1 MKKRIFLALATV
13 IVALFILTIG
23 VSAVELVTSTSDEFG
38 TVNIIEGVNSGYTL
52 SDTTSRVVL
61 KHGENE
67 YVTFPAYYIS
77 DAKLNWDGT
86 VKYNFESLNTAVK
99 DLDVSYDM
107 DSIVRLEI
115 LTDSTKF
122 NQNGGSFKNRLNLKE
137 VDLRKNT
144 NITELSSWMFTGA
157 GLETFVIPSRIT
169 TFGSYVFENC
179 KSLKTVIFEEGFSGT
194 KIPECTFN
202 GCSSLEEIVLPNTIE
217 EIGKNAF
224 SGCSSLKMINFGASF
239 KTMESRSVWYA
250 TKWYAPSTFM
260 KDFTG
265 TMDSNFFGNTY
276 TPKVV
281 TIYFTGTK
289 EEAEALRAKSTHTE
303 VWNGS
308 HGFKNARIVEYDPT
322 MSDDD
327 YVSDTEWTIVY
338 NYNTCKAFYN
348 NEHKDPVEVNKFEGT
363 EYLSAYKTYEGCDR
377 CNQLTEKSTVCE
389 AIYLYKGFSTDG
401 EGLFYDIKVNTEAM
415 QIYTETTGKELK
427 YGIVISQLANG
438 GNLVDADE
446 NGFNSNVLLI
456 KLTGTEYSSLQVKI
470 FNIADSL
477 KTMQIHCC
485 AYIIDDSGVNYLYD
499 VENDEGERV
508 PNLFNV
514 ANQVSYSDIDK

>member
-1 MKKRIFLALATV
+1 MKKRIFLALTTV

-23 VSAVELVTSTSDEFG
+23 ASAVELVTSTSDEFG

-67 YVTFPAYYIS
+67 YVTFPTYYIS
-77 DAKLNWDGT
+77 DTKLDWEGKISYKFDA
-86 VKYNFESLNTAVK
+86 LNTAVA
-99 DLDVSYDM
+99 DLDVSYDIN
-107 DSIVRLEI
+107 SIVRLEL
-115 LTDSTKF
+115 LTDAKKISSEY
-122 NQNGGSFKNRLNLKE
+122 QNKTNLKE
-137 VDLRKNT
+137 IVLHKNT
-144 NITELSSWMFTGA
+144 NITQLPNWGFRGS
-157 GLETFVIPSRIT
+157 GLETFVVPSGIT
-169 TFGSYVFENC
+169 TFGNYLFENC
-179 KSLKTVIFEEGFSGT
+179 KSLKTVTFEEGYTGT
-194 KIPECTFN
+194 KISDYAFN
-202 GCSSLEEIVLPNTIE
+202 GCSSLEEIVLPNTTE

-239 KTMESRSVWYA
+239 KTMGSRAVWYA

-265 TMDSNFFGNTY
+265 TMDSNFFGDTY

-322 MSDDD
+322 KTDDF
-327 YVSDTEWTIVY
+327 YVSDIEWTIVY
-338 NYNTCKAFYN
+338 NYNTCKAFYD
-348 NEHKDPVEVNKFEGT
+348 NEHKAPVEVNKFEGK

-377 CNQLTEKSTVCE
+377 CNQLTEKSTICE

-415 QIYTETTGKELK
+415 QIYTEKTSKALK
-427 YGIVISQLANG
+427 YGIVISQLTNDG
-438 GNLVDADE
+438 KLVNADE
-446 NGFNSNVLLI
+446 SAFYNNVLLI

-499 VENDEGERV
+499 VEDQEGERA
-508 PNLFNV
+508 PNLFDV
-514 ANQVSYSDIDK
+514 ANKVSYSDIDK